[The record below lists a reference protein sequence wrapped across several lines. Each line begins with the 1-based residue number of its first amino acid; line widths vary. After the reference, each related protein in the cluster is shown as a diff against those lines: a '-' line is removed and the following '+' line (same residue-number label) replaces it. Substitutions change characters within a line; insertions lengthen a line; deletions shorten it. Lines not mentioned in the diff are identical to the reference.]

1 MHRIMTHG
9 HKLLEEKAA
18 VILGMKDELRRTSEH
33 YNKVTEMQ
41 TIGQRE
47 AEMKYKDKLYELQA
61 QFEEKKRNLSE
72 QYDHIIEQK
81 DAEISK
87 FVSEA
92 QEYMKSKK

>member
-1 MHRIMTHG
+1 MHTSAKTQIEDTYHGAVKETDDEMHRIMTHG

-72 QYDHIIEQK
+72 
-81 DAEISK
+81 
-87 FVSEA
+87 
-92 QEYMKSKK
+92 